1 MHKKPAK
8 LLSTSNH
15 LLIILFIK
23 KGIKKVQK
31 KLEQIKRNELY
42 AMWWVVTYK

>member
-1 MHKKPAK
+1 MYKKPAK

-23 KGIKKVQK
+23 KRDKIQK
-31 KLEQIKRNELY
+31 KLKQIKRNELY